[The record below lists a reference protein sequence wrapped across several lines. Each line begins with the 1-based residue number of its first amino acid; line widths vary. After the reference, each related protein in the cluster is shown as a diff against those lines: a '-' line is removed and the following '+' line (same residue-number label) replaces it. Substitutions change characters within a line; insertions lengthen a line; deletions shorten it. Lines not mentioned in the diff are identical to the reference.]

1 MPTVISL
8 LVSFIR
14 QFICLKKPLMGSYVI
29 RGEIIGGI
37 LIVLYLEIDLNSGL
51 PYGSHVI
58 DLDKV

>member
-1 MPTVISL
+1 
-8 LVSFIR
+8 
-14 QFICLKKPLMGSYVI
+14 MGSYVI
-29 RGEIIGGI
+29 RGEIIGEI